1 MRLLPHPTTPAGPV
15 VTIDVTA
22 TRQPGDTLH
31 LYYRLDADLAQLRLP
46 MSRAPARAD
55 NLWQRTCFEVFI
67 STPGSAGYA
76 ELNFSPSGEWA
87 AYTFTSRRVGMRPAP
102 LKSTP
107 RAAWHRTDRRLDL
120 QVEVNLD
127 GLLPAPGDTGLRLA
141 VAAVVEEESG
151 TISYWALRH
160 PAEQPDFHHAD
171 GFVLEL
177 PRNDPTD
184 TRGAQDA

>member
-15 VTIDVTA
+15 VTLDVTA
-22 TRQPGDTLH
+22 TRQPGNALH
-31 LYYRLDADLAQLRLP
+31 LCYRLDADLTQLRVP
-46 MSRAPARAD
+46 ASRAPARAD

-67 STPGSAGYA
+67 ATPGAGGYA

-87 AYTFTSRRVGMRPAP
+87 AYTVTSRRVGMHPAP
-102 LKSTP
+102 LRSTP
-107 RAAWHRTDRRLDL
+107 RAAWHRTERGLEL
-120 QVEVNLD
+120 QVEMHLD
-127 GLLPAPGDTGLRLA
+127 GLLPAPGDTNLQLA

-160 PAEQPDFHHAD
+160 PGEQPDFHHPD

-177 PRNDPTD
+177 PGNDPAD